1 MPFLI
6 DTDTIVFSLRQQGAV
21 LDQFKNHRN
30 DLKAISVITYGELV
44 FGAYRSAHTTRNMAT
59 VRRIGELFPI
69 IQVTKPI
76 IETFAEIKASLMMRS
91 RQLDDM
97 DLMIAATAL
106 CDNYTLI
113 TNNIRHFSVIDG
125 LKIENWMHA

>member
-6 DTDTIVFSLRQQGAV
+6 DTDTIVFSMRHQGAV
-21 LDQFKNHRN
+21 LEQFKNHRN

-59 VRRIGELFPI
+59 VRSIGELLP
-69 IQVTKPI
+69 K
-76 IETFAEIKASLMMRS
+76 IKASLMMRS

-106 CDNYTLI
+106 TGNYTLI
-113 TNNIRHFSVIDG
+113 TNNERHFSVIDG
-125 LKIENWMHA
+125 LRTENWLHA